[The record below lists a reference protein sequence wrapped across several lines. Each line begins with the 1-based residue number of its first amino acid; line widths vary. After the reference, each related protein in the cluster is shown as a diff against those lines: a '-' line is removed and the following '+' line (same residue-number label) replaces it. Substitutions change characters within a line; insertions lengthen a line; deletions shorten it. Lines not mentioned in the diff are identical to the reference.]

1 MAREVTLLLFHT
13 CRLEDHDAC
22 SALEHVDLSGCSSI
36 TDVGL
41 IRLARCLSLRHDTSS
56 HDLFKDGDESIV
68 GCMPSA
74 PTLPLHGVRQ
84 FCSGCPF
91 RDLCNGVVS
100 LSSAGNELS
109 DWELSDY
116 LLFGCNLS
124 SKGTPCCAQKREPV
138 RKATSTGG
146 LSSLN
151 LSGCFKITDEGLLY
165 LTDNDLLSRL
175 EFLDVS
181 GCFQLTGAGL
191 RELMLG
197 TPRLLPENLFYC
209 DYVDG
214 GPFQETANGCQNLQ
228 CFSRACCRSGQ

>member
-1 MAREVTLLLFHT
+1 MVFNTALHFGCRDLVEMSVGKCVMAREVTLLLFHT

-151 LSGCFKITDEGLLY
+151 LSGCFKITDEGLL
-165 LTDNDLLSRL
+165 
-175 EFLDVS
+175 
-181 GCFQLTGAGL
+181 
-191 RELMLG
+191 
-197 TPRLLPENLFYC
+197 
-209 DYVDG
+209 
-214 GPFQETANGCQNLQ
+214 
-228 CFSRACCRSGQ
+228 